1 MRSAV
6 RDLVPGSLVLVA
18 CSGGADSLALAA
30 ATAFVASR
38 DGLRAGAVVVDHGLQ
53 HGSAEVAAVAAAQC
67 RALGLDPV
75 DVRRVEVTGGGGLE
89 AAARQARYA
98 VLDDVAHRTG
108 AAAVLLGHTLDDQA
122 ESVLL
127 GLARGSGARSLAGMA
142 AVRGTYRRPFL
153 GLRRTDTED
162 VCSANGLTW
171 WTDPT
176 NGTPVAPPAPGRPVD
191 PGARTASGA
200 APAASTASEATAAP
214 GTVGPS
220 ARPAAPLPLRSQVR
234 ARVLPVL
241 EDVLGPGV
249 AVTLAR
255 TADLLREDADLLDE
269 LADRLLDE
277 ARVVEP
283 ADVTPVAAADRAVT
297 ADPAATADRAA
308 PAVPAV
314 TADPAATAGLPAPAE
329 PAAPAGPDEET
340 RAAGPSGDTP
350 GPGGGGRR
358 GDEEPRTGVAP
369 VVLDTEVLRSAPAAL
384 RRRALRRA
392 AVEAGS
398 PAGSLFASH
407 VATVDAMITDWR
419 GQGPAHLPGD
429 LRALRTRGRL
439 FLRPARPLSPER
451 TVPAATPAEPAQ
463 E

>member
-1 MRSAV
+1 MVGPRPAEAAARRAVRSVV
-6 RDLVPGSLVLVA
+6 RDLAPGSLVLVA

-53 HGSAEVAAVAAAQC
+53 DGSSEVAAVAADRC

-75 DVRRVEVTGGGGLE
+75 EVRRVEVAGRGGLE
-89 AAARQARYA
+89 AAARHARYA
-98 VLDDVAHRTG
+98 VLDDVAHVAG
-108 AAAVLLGHTLDDQA
+108 ASAVLLGHTLDDQA

-142 AVRGTYRRPFL
+142 AVRGVYRRPFL
-153 GLRRTDTED
+153 GLRRSDTED
-162 VCSANGLTW
+162 VCTANGLAW

-176 NGTPVAPPAPGRPVD
+176 NGV
-191 PGARTASGA
+191 
-200 APAASTASEATAAP
+200 P
-214 GTVGPS
+214 GTGPGGPGQG
-220 ARPAAPLPLRSQVR
+220 ATEPDVRLGAPLPLRSQVR

-249 AVTLAR
+249 AEALAR

-277 ARVVEP
+277 ARV
-283 ADVTPVAAADRAVT
+283 
-297 ADPAATADRAA
+297 
-308 PAVPAV
+308 
-314 TADPAATAGLPAPAE
+314 AE
-329 PAAPAGPDEET
+329 
-340 RAAGPSGDTP
+340 
-350 GPGGGGRR
+350 PGGGEDR
-358 GDEEPRTGVAP
+358 RTGGAP
-369 VVLDTEVLRSAPAAL
+369 VVLDTQVLSSAPAAL

-392 AVEAGS
+392 ATEAGS

-407 VATVDAMITDWR
+407 VATLDAMITDWR

-439 FLRPARPLSPER
+439 FLRPARPPSPER
-451 TVPAATPAEPAQ
+451 TVPAETPAEPAQ

>member
-1 MRSAV
+1 MVGPRPAEAAARRAVRSVV

-53 HGSAEVAAVAAAQC
+53 HGSAEVATVAAAQC

-75 DVRRVEVTGGGGLE
+75 VVRRVEVTGAGGLE
-89 AAARQARYA
+89 AAARHARYA

-142 AVRGTYRRPFL
+142 AVRGAYRRPLL

-162 VCSANGLTW
+162 VCTANGLTW

-176 NGTPVAPPAPGRPVD
+176 NGVPAAVPSPGRPAD
-191 PGARTASGA
+191 PRGSTTPGA
-200 APAASTASEATAAP
+200 APAASTLEEA
-214 GTVGPS
+214 
-220 ARPAAPLPLRSQVR
+220 PAAPLPLRSQVR

-269 LADRLLDE
+269 LAGRLLDE
-277 ARVVEP
+277 ARVADP
-283 ADVTPVAAADRAVT
+283 ADV
-297 ADPAATADRAA
+297 
-308 PAVPAV
+308 
-314 TADPAATAGLPAPAE
+314 
-329 PAAPAGPDEET
+329 GP
-340 RAAGPSGDTP
+340 RP
-350 GPGGGGRR
+350 
-358 GDEEPRTGVAP
+358 GVAP

-392 AVEAGS
+392 AAEAGS

-407 VATVDAMITDWR
+407 VATLDAMITDWR

-439 FLRPARPLSPER
+439 FLRPARTPSPER
-451 TVPAATPAEPAQ
+451 TVPAETPAEPAQ

>member
-6 RDLVPGSLVLVA
+6 HDLGPGAFVLVA

-67 RALGLDPV
+67 SALGLDPV
-75 DVRRVEVTGGGGLE
+75 EVRRVEVTGAGGLE
-89 AAARQARYA
+89 AAARRARYA

-162 VCSANGLTW
+162 VCTANGLAW

-176 NGTPVAPPAPGRPVD
+176 NGAPDVAPSQGPVRSQGATPVASAAD
-191 PGARTASGA
+191 PGG
-200 APAASTASEATAAP
+200 PATL
-214 GTVGPS
+214 
-220 ARPAAPLPLRSQVR
+220 PAVALPLRSQVR

-269 LADRLLDE
+269 LAGRLLDD

-283 ADVTPVAAADRAVT
+283 AD
-297 ADPAATADRAA
+297 
-308 PAVPAV
+308 
-314 TADPAATAGLPAPAE
+314 
-329 PAAPAGPDEET
+329 AGP
-340 RAAGPSGDTP
+340 R
-350 GPGGGGRR
+350 
-358 GDEEPRTGVAP
+358 PRVAP

-392 AVEAGS
+392 AAEAGS

-407 VATVDAMITDWR
+407 VAALDAMITDWR

-439 FLRPARPLSPER
+439 FLRPARTPSPER
-451 TVPAATPAEPAQ
+451 TVPAETPAEPAQ

>member
-6 RDLVPGSLVLVA
+6 RDLAPGSLVLVA

-30 ATAFVASR
+30 ATAFVAAR

-53 HGSAEVAAVAAAQC
+53 RDSAEVAAAAGAQC

-75 DVRRVEVTGGGGLE
+75 EVRRVEVSGEGGLE
-89 AAARQARYA
+89 AAARRARYT
-98 VLDDVAHRTG
+98 VLDDVAHRSG

-162 VCSANGLTW
+162 VCTANGLAW

-176 NGTPVAPPAPGRPVD
+176 NGV
-191 PGARTASGA
+191 PGAVLSPGG
-200 APAASTASEATAAP
+200 PATLT
-214 GTVGPS
+214 
-220 ARPAAPLPLRSQVR
+220 AAPLPLRSQVR

-269 LADRLLDE
+269 LAGRLLDE
-277 ARVVEP
+277 ARV
-283 ADVTPVAAADRAVT
+283 
-297 ADPAATADRAA
+297 ADPVD
-308 PAVPAV
+308 
-314 TADPAATAGLPAPAE
+314 
-329 PAAPAGPDEET
+329 AGP
-340 RAAGPSGDTP
+340 RP
-350 GPGGGGRR
+350 G
-358 GDEEPRTGVAP
+358 VVP

-392 AVEAGS
+392 AAEAGS

-407 VATVDAMITDWR
+407 VATLDAMITDWR

-439 FLRPARPLSPER
+439 FLRPARTPSPER
-451 TVPAATPAEPAQ
+451 TVPAETPAEPAQ

>member
-1 MRSAV
+1 MVGPRPAEAAARRAVRSAL

-75 DVRRVEVTGGGGLE
+75 EVRRVEVTGAGGLE
-89 AAARQARYA
+89 AAARHARYA

-162 VCSANGLTW
+162 VCTANGLTW

-176 NGTPVAPPAPGRPVD
+176 NGVPSPGRPAD
-191 PGARTASGA
+191 PRGATISGA
-200 APAASTASEATAAP
+200 APAASALEEE
-214 GTVGPS
+214 
-220 ARPAAPLPLRSQVR
+220 PAAPLPLRSQVR

-269 LADRLLDE
+269 LAGRLLDE
-277 ARVVEP
+277 ARVVDP
-283 ADVTPVAAADRAVT
+283 AD
-297 ADPAATADRAA
+297 
-308 PAVPAV
+308 
-314 TADPAATAGLPAPAE
+314 AE
-329 PAAPAGPDEET
+329 P
-340 RAAGPSGDTP
+340 RP
-350 GPGGGGRR
+350 GL
-358 GDEEPRTGVAP
+358 AP

-392 AVEAGS
+392 AAEAGS

-407 VATVDAMITDWR
+407 VATLDAMITDWR

-439 FLRPARPLSPER
+439 FLRPARTPSQER
-451 TVPAATPAEPAQ
+451 TVPAETPAEPAQ